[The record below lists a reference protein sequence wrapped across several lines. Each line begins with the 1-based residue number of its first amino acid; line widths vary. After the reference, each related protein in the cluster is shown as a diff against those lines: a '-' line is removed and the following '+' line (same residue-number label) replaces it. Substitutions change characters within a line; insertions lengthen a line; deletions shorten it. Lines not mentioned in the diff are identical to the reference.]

1 MTWFPTIV
9 SLVWRFVNYLDG
21 IYNHFLIF
29 RIIEYRQVYR
39 KYIKEDYEQ
48 SWQFLKTIRTDKPLL
63 AWVIVINI

>member
-1 MTWFPTIV
+1 MEYITT
-9 SLVWRFVNYLDG
+9 
-21 IYNHFLIF
+21 LIF

-63 AWVIVINI
+63 AWAIVINI